1 VSVLNQKKHH
11 IYWAANSFGV
21 SRYIRSV
28 GTIFH
33 ETHFANNLGMV
44 EAHPMSCPCAA
55 IMGCDEKRFMAQV
68 VHHFDLI
75 RRHRPKEVIL
85 VACTALFA

>member
-1 VSVLNQKKHH
+1 
-11 IYWAANSFGV
+11 
-21 SRYIRSV
+21 
-28 GTIFH
+28 
-33 ETHFANNLGMV
+33 MV